1 MQTEL
6 DMLESRLTQ
15 MLDRY
20 RAMREETL
28 KLRQQV
34 VTLENSN
41 KLLTERLEEA
51 RARMESLL
59 NRIPD

>member
-15 MLDRY
+15 LLDRY
-20 RAMREETL
+20 RTMREETL
-28 KLRQQV
+28 KLRQQAV
-34 VTLENSN
+34 ALENSN
-41 KLLTERLEEA
+41 KQLTERLEEA
-51 RARMESLL
+51 RSRMETLL

>member
-34 VTLENSN
+34 VALENSN
-41 KLLTERLEEA
+41 KQLTDRLEEA
-51 RARMESLL
+51 RSRMETLL

>member
-41 KLLTERLEEA
+41 KQLTERLEEA
-51 RARMESLL
+51 RSRMESLL

>member
-34 VTLENSN
+34 VALENSN
-41 KLLTERLEEA
+41 KQLTERLEEA
-51 RARMESLL
+51 RSRMETLL